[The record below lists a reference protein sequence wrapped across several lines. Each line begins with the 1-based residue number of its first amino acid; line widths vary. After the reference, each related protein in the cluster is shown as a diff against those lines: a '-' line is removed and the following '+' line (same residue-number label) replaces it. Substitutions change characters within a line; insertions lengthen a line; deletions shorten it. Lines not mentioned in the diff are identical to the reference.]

1 MSDPARLPDRVAE
14 LEALVGERERSV
26 EALQKAAE
34 TYRGLLN
41 SVSEA
46 IYVLDGDGRF
56 LDVNDGAVRMYGRPR
71 EWLIGRSPASV
82 SAPGKNVLSDVSA
95 KLERALAGEAQQLDF
110 WGLRSDGVAFLKDVR
125 LYAGTYFGQRVVV
138 AVAQDVTERRR
149 ADERLRESEERY
161 RLLTETSPNSIT
173 VVDPAGTIVM
183 ANPRARAI
191 FRHPAGAPL
200 VGRSVFEWVAPDER
214 VRAAESL
221 RAVLDT
227 GSISDVEITLQ
238 RGDGSSF
245 CAVVNASLA
254 RDPEGR
260 PQFVVIVS
268 TDVTDRKQ
276 AELERLH
283 AHKLES
289 IGVLAGGIAHDFN
302 NLLQGVFGYV
312 SLARMNL
319 DSREKAAAML
329 DQADRALNT
338 SINLTGQLLTFA
350 KGGKP
355 RKKRLTL
362 SPVIEDAARFALSGA
377 RSNLACDLDERLWR
391 ADADEGQIA
400 QVVQNIVL
408 NASEAMPE
416 GGTVRVSARNCV
428 VPAGTKAALP
438 EGGPFVR
445 IVVEDRGVGIQEQ
458 HLSRIFDP
466 YFTTKQTGSG
476 LGLATSYS
484 VVRNHGGAIEVAS
497 ELGRGSTFSVY
508 LPATKP
514 GGDREVDDASAA
526 IVWKGR
532 VLVMDDEELVRSV
545 AVRMVESLGHEVV
558 GASDGQEAVE
568 KLEEAKRS
576 GRPFD
581 VVILDLTVKGGMG
594 GEEAARRIRE
604 IDPAVKAVVSSGY
617 ADNQVVANFA
627 AHGFAAALNKPYR
640 LDRLRH
646 CLDACRP
653 G

>member
-1 MSDPARLPDRVAE
+1 MDDPAPSRERVAG
-14 LEALVGERERSV
+14 LEALAGERERSV
-26 EALQKAAE
+26 EALQQAAE
-34 TYRGLLN
+34 TYRGLLD

-46 IYVLDGDGRF
+46 IYVLDAGGRF
-56 LDVNDGAVRMYGRPR
+56 LEVNDGAARMYGRPR

-82 SAPGKNVLSDVSA
+82 GAPGKNVLADVSA

-138 AVAQDVTERRR
+138 AVAQDVTERRQAEENQR
-149 ADERLRESEERY
+149 QSEERY

-173 VVDPAGTIVM
+173 VVDLAGTIVM
-183 ANPRARAI
+183 ANPRALGI

-214 VRAAESL
+214 ARAEEAL
-221 RAVLDT
+221 RGALET
-227 GSISDVEITLQ
+227 GSISDLEITLQ

-245 CAVVNASLA
+245 WAVVNASLA

-260 PQFVVIVS
+260 PQFIVIVS

-276 AELERLH
+276 AEIERLH
-283 AHKLES
+283 VQKLES

-319 DSREKAAAML
+319 DRRDEAAAML
-329 DQADRALNT
+329 DQAERALNT

-355 RKKRLTL
+355 LKKRLSL
-362 SPVIEDAARFALSGA
+362 SPVIDDSARFALSGA
-377 RSNLACDLDERLWR
+377 RSNFECELDEHLWNV
-391 ADADEGQIA
+391 DADEGQIA

-416 GGTVRVSARNCV
+416 GGTVRISARNCV
-428 VPAGTKAALP
+428 VPPGTKPALP
-438 EGGPFVR
+438 EGGTFVR
-445 IVVEDRGVGIQEQ
+445 IVVEDRGVGIAEQ

-466 YFTTKQTGSG
+466 YFTTKHTGSG

-484 VVRNHGGAIEVAS
+484 VVRNHGGAMEVAS
-497 ELGRGSTFSVY
+497 ELGRGSAFSVY
-508 LPATKP
+508 LPATGP
-514 GGDREVDDASAA
+514 GGDPEGEAVPGAVA
-526 IVWKGR
+526 WKGR

-545 AVRMVESLGHEVV
+545 AVRMIESLGHEAVP
-558 GASDGQEAVE
+558 ASEGQDAVD
-568 KLEEAKRS
+568 KVREAKRS

-594 GEEAARRIRE
+594 GEQAVRLIRE
-604 IDPAVKAVVSSGY
+604 NDPAVKAVVSSGY
-617 ADNQVVANFA
+617 ADNQVVADFA
-627 AHGFAAALNKPYR
+627 AYGFAAALNKPYR

>member
-1 MSDPARLPDRVAE
+1 
-14 LEALVGERERSV
+14 
-26 EALQKAAE
+26 
-34 TYRGLLN
+34 
-41 SVSEA
+41 
-46 IYVLDGDGRF
+46 
-56 LDVNDGAVRMYGRPR
+56 
-71 EWLIGRSPASV
+71 
-82 SAPGKNVLSDVSA
+82 
-95 KLERALAGEAQQLDF
+95 
-110 WGLRSDGVAFLKDVR
+110 
-125 LYAGTYFGQRVVV
+125 
-138 AVAQDVTERRR
+138 
-149 ADERLRESEERY
+149 
-161 RLLTETSPNSIT
+161 
-173 VVDPAGTIVM
+173 
-183 ANPRARAI
+183 
-191 FRHPAGAPL
+191 
-200 VGRSVFEWVAPDER
+200 
-214 VRAAESL
+214 
-221 RAVLDT
+221 
-227 GSISDVEITLQ
+227 
-238 RGDGSSF
+238 
-245 CAVVNASLA
+245 VVNASLA